1 MKSNGG
7 SKRIIGMLLA
17 LAVIICGLSACGSD
31 KAESSSEADASA
43 AGNSDTASTAEP
55 EASGAVLTVT
65 VNKKTAEAKKSSRPY
80 DASKQNI
87 SLILVVGQSNFTTSV
102 GFSSELAAFNSG
114 KTTAFPER
122 PTQPAAGTAYS
133 CSASMNGRPIPN
145 HTSARVPPTVTVCFT
160 VMRSAHTRAFM
171 RR

>member
-43 AGNSDTASTAEP
+43 ASSSDTASTAEP

-65 VNKKTAEAKKSSRPY
+65 VNKKNRGSQKE
-80 DASKQNI
+80 
-87 SLILVVGQSNFTTSV
+87 
-102 GFSSELAAFNSG
+102 
-114 KTTAFPER
+114 
-122 PTQPAAGTAYS
+122 QP
-133 CSASMNGRPIPN
+133 PL
-145 HTSARVPPTVTVCFT
+145 
-160 VMRSAHTRAFM
+160 
-171 RR
+171 